1 MEDATNSK
9 VTVGYHDPSGLYP
22 LICHD
27 LASRLPLRHLNWKSP
42 SRPLRLIHLLHLD
55 FVPAPDRLS
64 GAPDASVGPQ
74 RQRNDSDSST
84 GTIWPHGV
92 ADSKPQKERRH
103 QIPGLNKTPYLKL
116 YILRCDDKETYKA
129 SHRKLLRDW
138 LRDNTHPSQSTN
150 KQDNHDA
157 SEWLILHVVIPDT
170 IVAGEPRWTASRKMS
185 DELIERPQSTSRWT
199 SKGSKTVLEKLR
211 ADFNHTSSSAPDRI
225 AQIRLRKDVVP
236 PQFLPSVPAPFSYNE
251 SQQEQDNAWSDLIT
265 KFKTLILMSFDLRV
279 SQYEEDIRER
289 ISQRTLPG
297 WNFCTFFILKEG
309 LAKVFESVGL
319 AEDALVIYDEL
330 ALGLD
335 NLVREEAAA
344 DSPASSQHHSEELQ
358 HQMHA
363 MRHLLAAAVQNVE
376 ENQAAQLR
384 IWTDKP
390 IDSSRKNYREAIVS
404 TNVSTFDFLCYIF
417 AKQLALLLRLG
428 NVDSTQSDNFH
439 AEGGVPNQGDG
450 DLTFLADACKMTLG
464 FATSSTRVLKDELRI
479 GPNHTSSST
488 SRNAFRFLSMSWPYA
503 VAEQVLRVTSTA
515 ALPWIDISPDSRLR
529 SERAQPNGASK
540 LLPNKARLS
549 DLRLAFP
556 KRASSLASNDVLGSP
571 GESKLSETP
580 YSLRLLQAPD
590 ATDAYPAGLEE
601 FATYRADLI
610 YVERR
615 ALEMLAEMR
624 GWYAGWTAVLRTQRE
639 RPNSVSD
646 IAESK
651 QRPNVMLEDSPADV
665 TQETILKLLPL
676 TLADSLTSKEE
687 FRRAYER
694 LSEAAAQHYIV
705 AGQPK
710 SAELMFAD
718 LAMSKFQA
726 GDLATA
732 ASYFQYIAPSFAE
745 DQWQTVKTEVLYVYA
760 RCLKGLHRTDEYMRI
775 TLALLRHVAMPLVSD
790 NQCEAGA
797 ETAFVDIDGCLKDFI
812 ACSEQLPHD
821 FTVPMFHFCSNV
833 TVDQEILH
841 RNQYDGF
848 MLRLSFVYL
857 LEEGLLIDRA
867 RLRIVSATGSHDQEL
882 WLESECSFRVEK
894 GPTHL
899 ILVTNCTTF
908 GAFVVDKVIFEA
920 KKIRLVGD
928 LAQKDESPLAL
939 DTTGF
944 GQRVPNIVSKGQRLL
959 VYPPAGALR
968 ADVTLSREIHIDKS
982 RSLQISIEAGVCDA
996 DRVEVC
1002 LRPASAGL
1010 RLFVADAIISGGA
1023 RAAEGT
1029 KSGTIE
1035 LDTIDCGN
1043 CCNIA
1048 VPYTLD
1054 DPLLHVKV
1062 RLEVKYR
1069 TDRGE
1074 FVLQR
1079 VTSVSVELPLD
1090 VSVHDF
1096 FKETALVSKYSIRTI
1111 TELPLHIQNVV
1122 LQGSAAFEVGAQPGV
1137 QYPMVCFEKQPAS
1150 MTYRVARRRHV
1161 YDQPLSKRDTELS
1174 LIVGYCCLNEVI
1186 IETLRSL
1193 FVSDLKKSNYA
1204 HLERLLMPSLGL
1216 MLEGYW
1222 NSRDYEKAA
1231 VLNAIDIPDF
1241 ESLGWTETVSAL
1253 VASERC
1259 GVLKWLQEWH
1269 KSHAA
1274 LIIPDHP
1281 DRREVQQLMRRV
1293 TITVDVPDVDVLHTA
1308 QLVFLG
1314 IGYKSASNM
1323 PVAVVGVPLMAEMRL
1338 KFTRQWSTSAVH
1350 HVTPSSEPVLKVF
1363 KFWVD
1368 IHEHPEDWL
1377 IGGSTRTMVT
1387 AEEDKLCVISLV
1399 LIPLRPG
1406 YLSTPTIDI
1415 RPYDSV
1421 KDNARQ
1427 TDNDKPHSL
1436 TCEVDYHNLGQ
1447 KIQVVSDTHT
1457 TSTNVF

>member
-1 MEDATNSK
+1 
-9 VTVGYHDPSGLYP
+9 
-22 LICHD
+22 
-27 LASRLPLRHLNWKSP
+27 
-42 SRPLRLIHLLHLD
+42 
-55 FVPAPDRLS
+55 
-64 GAPDASVGPQ
+64 
-74 RQRNDSDSST
+74 
-84 GTIWPHGV
+84 
-92 ADSKPQKERRH
+92 
-103 QIPGLNKTPYLKL
+103 
-116 YILRCDDKETYKA
+116 
-129 SHRKLLRDW
+129 
-138 LRDNTHPSQSTN
+138 
-150 KQDNHDA
+150 
-157 SEWLILHVVIPDT
+157 
-170 IVAGEPRWTASRKMS
+170 
-185 DELIERPQSTSRWT
+185 
-199 SKGSKTVLEKLR
+199 
-211 ADFNHTSSSAPDRI
+211 
-225 AQIRLRKDVVP
+225 
-236 PQFLPSVPAPFSYNE
+236 
-251 SQQEQDNAWSDLIT
+251 
-265 KFKTLILMSFDLRV
+265 MSFDLRV

-479 GPNHTSSST
+479 G
-488 SRNAFRFLSMSWPYA
+488 
-503 VAEQVLRVTSTA
+503 
-515 ALPWIDISPDSRLR
+515 
-529 SERAQPNGASK
+529 
-540 LLPNKARLS
+540 
-549 DLRLAFP
+549 
-556 KRASSLASNDVLGSP
+556 P

-1137 QYPMVCFEKQPAS
+1137 QYPM
-1150 MTYRVARRRHV
+1150 
-1161 YDQPLSKRDTELS
+1161 PLSKRDTELS

-1241 ESLGWTETVSAL
+1241 ESLGAMPPLLYQTIQTE
-1253 VASERC
+1253 E
-1259 GVLKWLQEWH
+1259 K
-1269 KSHAA
+1269 
-1274 LIIPDHP
+1274 
-1281 DRREVQQLMRRV
+1281 
-1293 TITVDVPDVDVLHTA
+1293 
-1308 QLVFLG
+1308 
-1314 IGYKSASNM
+1314 Y
-1323 PVAVVGVPLMAEMRL
+1323 
-1338 KFTRQWSTSAVH
+1338 
-1350 HVTPSSEPVLKVF
+1350 SS
-1363 KFWVD
+1363 
-1368 IHEHPEDWL
+1368 
-1377 IGGSTRTMVT
+1377 
-1387 AEEDKLCVISLV
+1387 
-1399 LIPLRPG
+1399 
-1406 YLSTPTIDI
+1406 
-1415 RPYDSV
+1415 
-1421 KDNARQ
+1421 
-1427 TDNDKPHSL
+1427 
-1436 TCEVDYHNLGQ
+1436 
-1447 KIQVVSDTHT
+1447 
-1457 TSTNVF
+1457 